1 MNLARYIDH
10 TNLKPTATPEDIKKL
25 CAEARQ
31 FGFKAVCVNSCYVAL
46 ASELLKDSDV
56 LVCAVAGFPLGAM
69 STAAK
74 KFEAEQ
80 AVKDGASEIDMV
92 MNIGSAKAGNWP
104 AVEKD
109 ISAVKQAIPAAEL
122 KVIIETCYLT
132 DEEKIA
138 ACEAAVRAG
147 AGFVKTS
154 TGFGPAGATIEDV
167 RLMKKAV
174 EGKALVKAAGG
185 VRDKATALA
194 MIEAGADRLGTSNG
208 VNILQE

>member
-10 TNLKPTATPEDIKKL
+10 TNLKPTATPEDIEKL

-46 ASELLKDSDV
+46 ASELLKGSDI

-80 AVKDGASEIDMV
+80 AGKDGAGEIDMV
-92 MNIGSAKAGNWP
+92 MNIGLAKDGDWKGI
-104 AVEKD
+104 EED
-109 ISAVKQAIPAAEL
+109 ILAVKQAARGAVL

-147 AGFVKTS
+147 AEFVKTS

-208 VNILQE
+208 VAIIQE

>member
-10 TNLKPTATPEDIKKL
+10 TNLKPTATPEDIEKL

-31 FGFKAVCVNSCYVAL
+31 FGFKAVCVNSCYVVL
-46 ASELLKDSDV
+46 ASELLKGSDV

-80 AVKDGASEIDMV
+80 AVKDGAGEIDMV
-92 MNIGSAKAGNWP
+92 MNIGLAKDGDWKGI
-104 AVEKD
+104 EED
-109 ISAVKQAIPAAEL
+109 ILAVKQAARGAVL

-167 RLMKKAV
+167 RLIKKAV

-208 VNILQE
+208 VAIIQE

>member
-10 TNLKPTATPEDIKKL
+10 TNLKPTATPEDIKNL
-25 CAEARQ
+25 CGEAKK

-46 ASELLKDSDV
+46 ASELLKGSDV

-74 KFEAEQ
+74 KFEAEE
-80 AVKDGASEIDMV
+80 AVKDGAGEIDMV
-92 MNIGSAKAGNWP
+92 MNIGLAKDGDWKGI
-104 AVEKD
+104 EED
-109 ISAVKQAIPAAEL
+109 ILAVKQAARGAVL

-147 AGFVKTS
+147 AEFVKTS

-208 VNILQE
+208 VAIIQE

>member
-1 MNLARYIDH
+1 MNLTQYIDH
-10 TNLKPTATPEDIKKL
+10 TNLKPTATPDDIKKL

-31 FGFKAVCVNSCYVAL
+31 FGFKAVCVNSCYAAL
-46 ASELLKDSDV
+46 ASELLKGSDV
-56 LVCAVAGFPLGAM
+56 LVCAVVGFPLGAM

-74 KFEAEQ
+74 RFEAEQ
-80 AVKDGASEIDMV
+80 AVKDGAAEIDMV
-92 MNIGSAKAGNWP
+92 MNIGLANAGDWKG
-104 AVEKD
+104 VEED
-109 ISAVKQAIPAAEL
+109 ILAVKQGARGAVL

-154 TGFGPAGATIEDV
+154 TGFGPAGATVEDI

-174 EGKALVKAAGG
+174 EGRALVKAAGG
-185 VRDKATALA
+185 VRDKVTALA
-194 MIEAGADRLGTSNG
+194 MIEVGADRLGTSNG
-208 VNILQE
+208 VAIIQE

>member
-10 TNLKPTATPEDIKKL
+10 TNLKPTATPEDIKNL
-25 CAEARQ
+25 CGEAKK

-46 ASELLKDSDV
+46 ASELLKGSDV

-80 AVKDGASEIDMV
+80 AVKDGAGEIDMV
-92 MNIGSAKAGNWP
+92 MNIGLAKDGDWKGI
-104 AVEKD
+104 EED
-109 ISAVKQAIPAAEL
+109 ILAVKQAARGAVL

-138 ACEAAVRAG
+138 A
-147 AGFVKTS
+147 FVKTS

-208 VNILQE
+208 VAIIQE

>member
-10 TNLKPTATPEDIKKL
+10 TNLKSTVTPEDIEKL

-46 ASELLKDSDV
+46 ASELLNGSDV

-80 AVKDGASEIDMV
+80 AVKDGAGEIDMV
-92 MNIGSAKAGNWP
+92 MNIGSAKAGDWP

-132 DEEKIA
+132 DEEKVA

-154 TGFGPAGATIEDV
+154 TGFGPGGATVEDV

-208 VNILQE
+208 VAIIQE

>member
-10 TNLKPTATPEDIKKL
+10 TNLKPTATPEDIEKL

-46 ASELLKDSDV
+46 ASELLKGSDI

-80 AVKDGASEIDMV
+80 AVKDGAGEIDMV
-92 MNIGSAKAGNWP
+92 MNIGLAKDGDWKGI
-104 AVEKD
+104 EED
-109 ISAVKQAIPAAEL
+109 ILAVKQAARGAVL

-208 VNILQE
+208 IGIIQE

>member
-25 CAEARQ
+25 CVEARQ
-31 FGFKAVCVNSCYVAL
+31 FGFKAVCVNSCYAAL
-46 ASELLKDSDV
+46 ASELLKGSDV

-92 MNIGSAKAGNWP
+92 MNIGLAKAGDWA

-109 ISAVKQAIPAAEL
+109 ISAVKQAILAAEL

-154 TGFGPAGATIEDV
+154 TGFGPAGATVEDV

-174 EGKALVKAAGG
+174 EGRALVKAAGG

-208 VNILQE
+208 VGIVQE

>member
-10 TNLKPTATPEDIKKL
+10 TNLKPTATPEDIEKL

-46 ASELLKDSDV
+46 ASELLKGSDV
-56 LVCAVAGFPLGAM
+56 LVCAVAGFPLGAV

-80 AVKDGASEIDMV
+80 AVKDGAAEIDMV
-92 MNIGSAKAGNWP
+92 MNIGLAKAGDWKGI
-104 AVEKD
+104 EED
-109 ISAVKQAIPAAEL
+109 ILAVKQAASGAVL

-174 EGKALVKAAGG
+174 EGRALVKAAGG

-208 VNILQE
+208 VGIIQE

>member
-10 TNLKPTATPEDIKKL
+10 TNLKPTATPEDIEKL

-46 ASELLKDSDV
+46 ASELLKGSNV

-80 AVKDGASEIDMV
+80 AVKDGAGEIDMV
-92 MNIGSAKAGNWP
+92 MNIGLAKDGDWKGI
-104 AVEKD
+104 EED
-109 ISAVKQAIPAAEL
+109 ILAVKQAARGAVL

-208 VNILQE
+208 IGIIQE

>member
-10 TNLKPTATPEDIKKL
+10 TNLKPTATPEDIEKL

-46 ASELLKDSDV
+46 ASELLKGSDV

-80 AVKDGASEIDMV
+80 AVKDGAGEIDMV
-92 MNIGSAKAGNWP
+92 MNIGLAKDGDWKGI
-104 AVEKD
+104 EED
-109 ISAVKQAIPAAEL
+109 ILAVKQAARGAVL

-147 AGFVKTS
+147 AEFVKTS

-208 VNILQE
+208 VAIIQE

>member
-1 MNLARYIDH
+1 MNLAQYIDH
-10 TNLKPTATPEDIKKL
+10 TNLKPTATPEDIEKL

-31 FGFKAVCVNSCYVAL
+31 FGFKAVCVNSFYVAL
-46 ASELLKDSDV
+46 ASELLKGSDV

-74 KFEAEQ
+74 RFEAEQ

-92 MNIGSAKAGNWP
+92 MNIGLAKAGDWP

-109 ISAVKQAIPAAEL
+109 ISAVKQAIPATEL

-138 ACEAAVRAG
+138 ACEAVVRAG

-154 TGFGPAGATIEDV
+154 TGFGPAGATVEDV

-208 VNILQE
+208 VGIVQE

>member
-10 TNLKPTATPEDIKKL
+10 TNLKPTATPEDIEKL

-46 ASELLKDSDV
+46 ASELLKGSDV

-74 KFEAEQ
+74 KFEAEE
-80 AVKDGASEIDMV
+80 AVKDGAGEIDMV
-92 MNIGSAKAGNWP
+92 MNIGLAKDGDWKGI
-104 AVEKD
+104 EED
-109 ISAVKQAIPAAEL
+109 ILAVKQAARGAVL

-147 AGFVKTS
+147 AEFVKTS

-208 VNILQE
+208 VAIIQE

>member
-10 TNLKPTATPEDIKKL
+10 TNLKPTATPEDIEKL

-46 ASELLKDSDV
+46 ASELLKGSDI

-74 KFEAEQ
+74 KFEAEE
-80 AVKDGASEIDMV
+80 AVKDGAGEIDMV
-92 MNIGSAKAGNWP
+92 MNIGLAKDGDWKGI
-104 AVEKD
+104 EED
-109 ISAVKQAIPAAEL
+109 ILAVKQAARGAVL

-147 AGFVKTS
+147 AEFVKTS

-208 VNILQE
+208 VAIIQE

>member
-1 MNLARYIDH
+1 
-10 TNLKPTATPEDIKKL
+10 
-25 CAEARQ
+25 
-31 FGFKAVCVNSCYVAL
+31 
-46 ASELLKDSDV
+46 

-80 AVKDGASEIDMV
+80 AVKDGAGEIDMV
-92 MNIGSAKAGNWP
+92 MNIGLAKDGDWKGI
-104 AVEKD
+104 EED
-109 ISAVKQAIPAAEL
+109 ILAVKQAARGAVL

-208 VNILQE
+208 IGIIQE

>member
-1 MNLARYIDH
+1 DH
-10 TNLKPTATPEDIKKL
+10 TNLKPTATPEDIEKL

-46 ASELLKDSDV
+46 ASELLKGSDV

-74 KFEAEQ
+74 KFEAEE
-80 AVKDGASEIDMV
+80 AVKDGAGEIDMV
-92 MNIGSAKAGNWP
+92 MNIGLAKDGDWKGI
-104 AVEKD
+104 EED
-109 ISAVKQAIPAAEL
+109 ILAVKQAARGAVL

-147 AGFVKTS
+147 AEFVKTS

-208 VNILQE
+208 VAIIQE